1 MIAWARHSKTP
12 EISLQNEVRE
22 LTPELP
28 PMLPKVAPVVRGR
41 LTQRGWSCRL
51 LGSRRCQKEAFSG
64 RPLVTEQLKFGALAY
79 IKPTGVLRCKS
90 AVYGL
95 NGHRPYYI
103 KALFIA
109 TYKSTIRAPRTF
121 NALFTKTFENSD
133 TCD

>member
-90 AVYGL
+90 AVCGL
-95 NGHRPYYI
+95 NGQRVYFLI
-103 KALFIA
+103 ALSLV
-109 TYKSTIRAPRTF
+109 TYG
-121 NALFTKTFENSD
+121 NAI
-133 TCD
+133 